1 MKVYERVLKSCL
13 GRKITV
19 RYGRCSSRYGVSK
32 CSLTGILLAH
42 DNLCIVMGSI
52 DKQGE
57 SLTGITVINK
67 NEIESIFIDD
77 KSVLRRIGKALAEAC
92 REDENEKD

>member
-1 MKVYERVLKSCL
+1 LKVYERILKSCL

-42 DNLCIVMGSI
+42 DNLCIVMAVTDENGS
-52 DKQGE
+52 
-57 SLTGITVINK
+57 LVRLVVINK
-67 NEIESIFIDD
+67 SEIESISIED
-77 KSVLRRIGKALAEAC
+77 KVALNRVREALAEANSDDG
-92 REDENEKD
+92 RD